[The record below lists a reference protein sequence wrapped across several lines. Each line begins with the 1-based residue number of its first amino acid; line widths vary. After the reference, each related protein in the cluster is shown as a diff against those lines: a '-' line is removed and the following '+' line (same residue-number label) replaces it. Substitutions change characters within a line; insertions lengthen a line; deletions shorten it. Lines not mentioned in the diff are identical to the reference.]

1 MTWRTP
7 RGNRVLN
14 PAEAKLFARAVC
26 CILDR
31 YDDEPSEG
39 LNYGFPIT
47 EGPFERLTTPQ
58 KLTVLEEVAEALLT
72 ETPVPQLFSLN
83 ENAIYYVFRWINQ
96 EFDVVEDGEESW
108 GQLVLDALGSWG
120 RDDAGEGSGEAGRD
134 PFIGCG
140 DPTRWD
146 RALDQIADR
155 ILWDRDFEMAEEAS
169 SFPPELLAEAQI
181 RADYFAVRQ
190 VCARSGAADRLQG
203 LCSRFYE

>member
-1 MTWRTP
+1 M
-7 RGNRVLN
+7 
-14 PAEAKLFARAVC
+14 
-26 CILDR
+26 LDR
-31 YDDEPSEG
+31 YEDEPNEG

-72 ETPVPQLFSLN
+72 ETPVPQLVSLN

-120 RDDAGEGSGEAGRD
+120 RDDGAEGPRETGRD

-140 DPTRWD
+140 GP
-146 RALDQIADR
+146 DQVGPGPGSDCR
-155 ILWDRDFEMAEEAS
+155 SHPVGPGLRDGRRAS

-190 VCARSGAADRLQG
+190 VSARSGAAGPPPRLVLPVLRMTASFLESIHDGTVHTG
-203 LCSRFYE
+203 LLMLELVV